1 MKGVLIM
8 LQYNI
13 HLRTV
18 NDFRKYANMIVRF
31 NIAGFVEVRGEEINM
46 YDILEI
52 MSQGP
57 VDSMILNLTK
67 YTPAQIPELEHYM
80 DEADFFGDVN
90 TKDVS
95 DIV

>member
-1 MKGVLIM
+1 M

-31 NIAGFVEVRGEEINM
+31 NIAGFVELRGEEINM

-57 VDSMILNLTK
+57 ADSMLLTLTK

-80 DEADFFGDVN
+80 DEADFF
-90 TKDVS
+90 
-95 DIV
+95 

>member
-1 MKGVLIM
+1 M

-52 MSQGP
+52 MSQGS

-80 DEADFFGDVN
+80 DEADFFNDVN
-90 TKDVS
+90 TKNVS
-95 DIV
+95 DIA

>member
-1 MKGVLIM
+1 M

-80 DEADFFGDVN
+80 DEADFFNDVN
-90 TKDVS
+90 TKNVS
-95 DIV
+95 DIA

>member
-1 MKGVLIM
+1 M

-18 NDFRKYANMIVRF
+18 NDFRNYANMIVRF
-31 NIAGFVEVRGEEINM
+31 NIAGFVRVRKEEIN
-46 YDILEI
+46 

-80 DEADFFGDVN
+80 EEANFFNDLN
-90 TKDVS
+90 TEDVS
-95 DIV
+95 NIA

>member
-1 MKGVLIM
+1 MV
-8 LQYNI
+8 QYTI

-31 NIAGFVEVRGEEINM
+31 NIAGYVNVRNEEINM
-46 YDILEI
+46 YDILSL

-67 YTPAQIPELEHYM
+67 YTPSQIPELEHYM
-80 DEADFFGDVN
+80 EEAQFFNERTCATDTHPV
-90 TKDVS
+90 
-95 DIV
+95 

>member
-13 HLRTV
+13 HLRTI

-57 VDSMILNLTK
+57 VNSMILNLTK

-80 DEADFFGDVN
+80 DEADFFNDVN
-90 TKDVS
+90 TKNVS
-95 DIV
+95 DIA

>member
-1 MKGVLIM
+1 M

-80 DEADFFGDVN
+80 DEADFFNDVDI
-90 TKDVS
+90 KDVS

>member
-18 NDFRKYANMIVRF
+18 NDFRNYANMIVRF
-31 NIAGFVEVRGEEINM
+31 NIAEFVRVRKEEINM
-46 YDILEI
+46 YDILYI

-80 DEADFFGDVN
+80 EEANFFNDLN
-90 TKDVS
+90 TEDVS
-95 DIV
+95 NIA

>member
-13 HLRTV
+13 HLRTI
-18 NDFRKYANMIVRF
+18 NDFRNYANMIVRF
-31 NIAGFVEVRGEEINM
+31 NIAGFVRVRKEEINM

-57 VDSMILNLTK
+57 VDSMILNLTNILRLRFRNLSIIWRK
-67 YTPAQIPELEHYM
+67 PIFLMT
-80 DEADFFGDVN
+80 
-90 TKDVS
+90 
-95 DIV
+95 

>member
-1 MKGVLIM
+1 M

-18 NDFRKYANMIVRF
+18 
-31 NIAGFVEVRGEEINM
+31 
-46 YDILEI
+46 ILEI

-80 DEADFFGDVN
+80 EEANFFNDLN
-90 TKDVS
+90 TEDVS
-95 DIV
+95 NIA

>member
-18 NDFRKYANMIVRF
+18 NDFRNYANMIVRF
-31 NIAGFVEVRGEEINM
+31 NIAGFVRVRKEEINM

-57 VDSMILNLTK
+57 VDSMILNLTNILRLRFRNLSIIWRK
-67 YTPAQIPELEHYM
+67 PIFLMT
-80 DEADFFGDVN
+80 
-90 TKDVS
+90 
-95 DIV
+95 

>member
-13 HLRTV
+13 HLRTIE
-18 NDFRKYANMIVRF
+18 DFRQYANMIVRF
-31 NIAGFVEVRGEEINM
+31 NIAGYVDIRGEEVNM

-67 YTPAQIPELEHYM
+67 YDPGQISEFENYM
-80 DEADFFGDVN
+80 EKAKFFN
-90 TKDVS
+90 NINPN
-95 DIV
+95 DINNIA

>member
-13 HLRTV
+13 HLRTL
-18 NDFRKYANMIVRF
+18 NDFRKYADMIDRF
-31 NIAGFVEVRGEEINM
+31 NLAGVVKVRGEEINM

-52 MSQGP
+52 LSQGS
-57 VDSMILNLTK
+57 VDSMVLTLTQ
-67 YTPAQIPELEHYM
+67 YTPAQISELEHYM

>member
-1 MKGVLIM
+1 M

-13 HLRTV
+13 HLRTI

-57 VDSMILNLTK
+57 VDSMILNLTQ

-80 DEADFFGDVN
+80 DEADFFNDVN
-90 TKDVS
+90 TKNVS
-95 DIV
+95 DIA

>member
-1 MKGVLIM
+1 MI
-8 LQYNI
+8 QYNI
-13 HLRTV
+13 HLKTV

-57 VDSMILNLTK
+57 VDSMILNITK
-67 YTPAQIPELEHYM
+67 YTPAQIPELEKYM
-80 DEADFFGDVN
+80 EEAHFFNEMRSEDVN
-90 TKDVS
+90 Q
-95 DIV
+95 IA

>member
-1 MKGVLIM
+1 M

-18 NDFRKYANMIVRF
+18 NDFRNYANMIVRF
-31 NIAGFVEVRGEEINM
+31 NIAGFVTVREEEINM
-46 YDILEI
+46 YDILKI

-67 YTPAQIPELEHYM
+67 YTPVQIPELEHYM
-80 DEADFFGDVN
+80 DEADFFNDVN
-90 TKDVS
+90 TKNVS
-95 DIV
+95 DIA

>member
-1 MKGVLIM
+1 M

-18 NDFRKYANMIVRF
+18 NDFRKYANMFVRF
-31 NIAGFVEVRGEEINM
+31 NIAGFVELRGEEINM

-57 VDSMILNLTK
+57 VNSMLLTLTK

-80 DEADFFGDVN
+80 DEADFFNDVN
-90 TKDVS
+90 TKDVN
-95 DIV
+95 DIA

>member
-1 MKGVLIM
+1 M

-80 DEADFFGDVN
+80 DEADFFNDVN

-95 DIV
+95 DIA

>member
-8 LQYNI
+8 PQYNI
-13 HLRTV
+13 HLRTI

-52 MSQGP
+52 MSQGS
-57 VDSMILNLTK
+57 VDSMILTLTK

-80 DEADFFGDVN
+80 DEADFFNDVN
-90 TKDVS
+90 TKNVS
-95 DIV
+95 DIA

>member
-80 DEADFFGDVN
+80 DEADFFNDVN
-90 TKDVS
+90 TKNVS
-95 DIV
+95 DIA

>member
-18 NDFRKYANMIVRF
+18 NDFRNYANMIVRF
-31 NIAGFVEVRGEEINM
+31 NIAGFVRVRKEEINM

-67 YTPAQIPELEHYM
+67 YTPAQIEHYM
-80 DEADFFGDVN
+80 EEANFFNDLN
-90 TKDVS
+90 TEDVS
-95 DIV
+95 NIA

>member
-1 MKGVLIM
+1 M

-67 YTPAQIPELEHYM
+67 YTPVQIPELEHYM
-80 DEADFFGDVN
+80 DEADFFNDVN
-90 TKDVS
+90 TKNVS
-95 DIV
+95 DIA

>member
-1 MKGVLIM
+1 M

-18 NDFRKYANMIVRF
+18 NDFRNYANMIVRF
-31 NIAGFVEVRGEEINM
+31 NIAWICKSKERKKFNM

-80 DEADFFGDVN
+80 EEANFFNDLN
-90 TKDVS
+90 TEDVS
-95 DIV
+95 NIA

>member
-1 MKGVLIM
+1 MI
-8 LQYNI
+8 QYNI
-13 HLRTV
+13 NLRTI

-80 DEADFFGDVN
+80 DEADFFNDVN
-90 TKDVS
+90 TKNVS
-95 DIV
+95 DIA

>member
-1 MKGVLIM
+1 M

-31 NIAGFVEVRGEEINM
+31 NIAGFVELRGEEINM

-57 VDSMILNLTK
+57 IDFMLLTLTK

-80 DEADFFGDVN
+80 DEADFFNDVN

-95 DIV
+95 DIA

>member
-1 MKGVLIM
+1 M

-13 HLRTV
+13 HLRTI

-57 VDSMILNLTK
+57 VNSMILNLTK

-80 DEADFFGDVN
+80 DEADFFNDVN
-90 TKDVS
+90 TKNVS
-95 DIV
+95 DIA

>member
-13 HLRTV
+13 HLRTI
-18 NDFRKYANMIVRF
+18 NDFRNYANMIVRF
-31 NIAGFVEVRGEEINM
+31 NIAGFVRVRKEEINM

-52 MSQGP
+52 MSQRP

-67 YTPAQIPELEHYM
+67 YTPAQIPELEHYVE
-80 DEADFFGDVN
+80 EANFFNDLN
-90 TKDVS
+90 TEDVS
-95 DIV
+95 NIA

>member
-1 MKGVLIM
+1 M

-13 HLRTV
+13 HLRTI

-52 MSQGP
+52 MSQGS

-67 YTPAQIPELEHYM
+67 YTPAQIPKLEHYM
-80 DEADFFGDVN
+80 DEADFFNDVN
-90 TKDVS
+90 TKNVS
-95 DIV
+95 DIA

>member
-1 MKGVLIM
+1 
-8 LQYNI
+8 
-13 HLRTV
+13 
-18 NDFRKYANMIVRF
+18 MIVRF

-80 DEADFFGDVN
+80 DEADFFNDVN
-90 TKDVS
+90 TKNVS
-95 DIV
+95 DIA

>member
-1 MKGVLIM
+1 M

-18 NDFRKYANMIVRF
+18 NDFRNYANMIVRF
-31 NIAGFVEVRGEEINM
+31 NIAGFVELRGKKINM

-52 MSQGP
+52 MSQGS

-67 YTPAQIPELEHYM
+67 YDSSKIPELEQYM
-80 DEADFFGDVN
+80 EEAQFFV
-90 TKDVS
+90 KPS
-95 DIV
+95 EEDISETA